1 MHGILA
7 KRIPGSCNVRAKSNC
22 CWIRST
28 LFSASRSSS
37 PVSQRHGNFLRDNLT
52 YSPGLLGF
60 CCLFNRATRDAL
72 AATLPLSTRTPDS
85 RRSLKLPGRAAVEWK
100 SIVSFYHT
108 FSFFDLRGLPLHF
121 FYFFLFYLFCQERAT
136 SWRLSEFRLCRPHS
150 YRYSYF
156 SISIFRSLSTLLKS
170 VVWLLNNNI
179 IYINECTINLIMYCT
194 RIPAFLSINVF
205 RFIYKY

>member
-72 AATLPLSTRTPDS
+72 AATSPLSTRTPDS

-121 FYFFLFYLFCQERAT
+121 FI
-136 SWRLSEFRLCRPHS
+136 
-150 YRYSYF
+150 F
-156 SISIFRSLSTLLKS
+156 SF
-170 VVWLLNNNI
+170 
-179 IYINECTINLIMYCT
+179 
-194 RIPAFLSINVF
+194 
-205 RFIYKY
+205 FIYFARNERLVGDCPSSGCVVLIVTDILTFPSLFFAHCQLYWNQSFDF